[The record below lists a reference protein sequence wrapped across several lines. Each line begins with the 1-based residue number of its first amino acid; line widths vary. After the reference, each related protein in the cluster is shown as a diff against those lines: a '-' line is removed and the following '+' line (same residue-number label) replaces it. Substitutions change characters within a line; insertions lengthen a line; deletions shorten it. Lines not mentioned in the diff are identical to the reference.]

1 MQRINQEELDEIKDF
16 RRRMDGINDFNGLY
30 RTDTMDRMDTRD
42 RMNEKYGKDGMFW
55 MRTTDGIRMD
65 DKDEIKTTDGIR
77 MVDNYDMR
85 GMKDDDIVLEYDLD
99 DLDEPTPE
107 QVRENRENLR

>member
-1 MQRINQEELDEIKDF
+1 
-16 RRRMDGINDFNGLY
+16 MDGINDFNGMDI
-30 RTDTMDRMDTRD
+30 TDTMDRMDTRD
-42 RMNEKYGKDGMFW
+42 RMNETYGKDGIFG
-55 MRTTDGIRMD
+55 MRTTNGIRMD
-65 DKDEIKTTDGIR
+65 DKDEIRTTDGIR

-85 GMKDDDIVLEYDLD
+85 GMKDMKDDDIVLEYDLD